1 MTLIKSISGI
11 RGTIGGKVGF
21 NLTPVDAVKFASAY
35 GTFIKNQAGKE
46 QVKVVIGRDARL
58 SGPMIHNL
66 VVYTLVGLGIDV
78 VDLGL
83 STTPTVEIAVPMEQA
98 DGGIILTASHNPK
111 QWNALKLLNEKG
123 EFLNDAEGKG
133 VLAIAEKEDFTF
145 ADVDAMGHWRM
156 A

>member
-11 RGTIGGKVGF
+11 RGTIGGKTGD

-35 GTFIKNQAGKE
+35 GTFLKSESQKSKVEGQKLT
-46 QVKVVIGRDARL
+46 VVIGRDARI

-66 VVYTLVGLGIDV
+66 VVNTLVGLGINV
-78 VDLGL
+78 IDLGL
-83 STTPTVEIAVPMEQA
+83 STTPTVEVAVPIEKA

-123 EFLNDAEGKG
+123 EFLSGADGAKILE
-133 VLAIAEKEDFTF
+133 IAENEAF
-145 ADVDAMGHWRM
+145 
-156 A
+156 